1 MLPNSIE
8 RTTPILGYNPYAFIM
23 GKSGSVSPGNMVRKN
38 GQLDYF
44 AKNPENMYTDGEK
57 ANKKFKITSNMKK
70 IIGVAAGILGI
81 TALCKLKGSKGA
93 KSLKGKI
100 SEQFTK
106 FKDAFSKKP

>member
-23 GKSGSVSPGNMVRKN
+23 GKNSQTNPVNTVKGN

-44 AKNPENMYTDGEK
+44 AKNPEKMYTDGEK
-57 ANKKFKITSNMKK
+57 ANKKLKITSNMKK

-81 TALCKLKGSKGA
+81 TALCKLKGSTCA
-93 KSLKGKI
+93 KNLKGKI

-106 FKDAFSKKP
+106 IKDVFSKKP